1 MIQKCSNVRTAAISV
16 ARELAFANDSQPD
29 RLESAITGALW
40 EWAFA
45 SEDVRRQIAANGS
58 ELSVCVECYLSE
70 LLKSVAVTRSKG
82 TWCDGVLEQSIFKLS
97 RLELAVAGACFCPNE
112 VAPFEIVFHFAK
124 RRDLVPLRTVFCF
137 GDLRRW
143 ERSWRIQE
151 AQALVQ
157 KRPRKYCDW
166 LVAVELTP
174 EEA

>member
-58 ELSVCVECYLSE
+58 ELSVCVECYLSK

-82 TWCDGVLEQSIFKLS
+82 TWCDGVLELSISKLS
-97 RLELAVAGACFCPNE
+97 RLELAVAGA
-112 VAPFEIVFHFAK
+112 
-124 RRDLVPLRTVFCF
+124 
-137 GDLRRW
+137 
-143 ERSWRIQE
+143 
-151 AQALVQ
+151 
-157 KRPRKYCDW
+157 
-166 LVAVELTP
+166 
-174 EEA
+174 